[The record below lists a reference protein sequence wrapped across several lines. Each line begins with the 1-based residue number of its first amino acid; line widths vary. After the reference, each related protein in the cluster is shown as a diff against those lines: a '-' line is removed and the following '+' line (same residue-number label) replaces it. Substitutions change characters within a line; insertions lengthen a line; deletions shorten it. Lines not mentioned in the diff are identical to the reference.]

1 MSNILGQIV
10 DHKRTEVAERKTQY
24 PLSAFIDGIEP
35 TKKSFYQA
43 LKDADVGYI
52 FECKKASPSKGL
64 IRPDFDLDA
73 ICSVY
78 TQYASCISVLTD
90 ERYFQG
96 SFDYLRKVTGM
107 VEQPVICKDF
117 FIDTYQVY
125 LARSNGADAILL
137 MLSVLDDHQY
147 RELATLAQSFNM
159 SILTEVSNEEEMHR
173 ALALEADIIGINNR
187 NLRDL
192 STDTARTFELV
203 QLIPQDRREELVV
216 ISESGIYHHQQ
227 VKDISRVADGFLVGS
242 SLMAQDDIDK
252 ACRKLVFGEHK
263 ICGLGKPED
272 AVAAYQGGATFGG
285 LIFFH
290 KSPRNV
296 NVQTAEQIVA
306 AAPLDFVG
314 VFVNEEIKKVAGIA
328 EGLNLAA
335 VQLHGSEDN
344 AYIAELR
351 AVLPKSCQIFKAKAV
366 QDMLPVFDEAVDRF
380 VLDTYHQVLPGGSGK
395 TFDWTL
401 LEQLPQD
408 KLFMLA
414 GGLNPD
420 NINDAARQVCVG
432 LDINSGVEDAPGV
445 KNADKIKQIL
455 SKITRSKQPMK
466 TLDAYFGQ
474 FGGMFVPELLVPA
487 LEQLEQAFLE
497 AQEDATFVEEFS
509 NLLNEYAGRPT
520 PLTLTRNVSPNP
532 KTKIYLKREDLLHGG
547 AHKTN
552 QVLGQA
558 LLTKRM
564 GKKEVIAETGAG
576 QHGVATALACSL
588 LGLKARIYMGA
599 KDIERQQPN
608 VFRMRLMGAEVIPV
622 TAGSGTL
629 KDAVNEALR
638 DWAASYKTAHY
649 LLGTAA
655 GPHPFPTIVR
665 EFQKMIGEEAKQ
677 QILEK
682 EGRLPDAVIAC
693 VGGGSNAIGMFADFI
708 EEESVKLIGV
718 EPGGKGIDTHEHGA
732 ALAKGSLGILH
743 GSYTYIM
750 QDNDGQIE
758 ESYSVS
764 AGLDYPAVGPQH
776 AHLKATGRAEYV
788 PINDDEAL
796 AAFQR
801 LAKHEGIIP
810 ALESSHAL
818 AHAFKMAEQSDEE
831 QILVVNLS
839 GRGDKDLAHVSQILQ
854 EQEQGA

>member
-10 DHKRTEVAERKTQY
+10 DHKRTEVAERKENFKLAQ
-24 PLSAFIDGIEP
+24 FIDDVHP
-35 TKKSFYQA
+35 TEKSFYQA
-43 LKDADVGYI
+43 LKDAHVGYI

-73 ICSVY
+73 ICEVY
-78 TQYASCISVLTD
+78 SRYASCISVLTD

-96 SFDYLRKVTGM
+96 SFDYLRKVTGL
-107 VEQPVICKDF
+107 VKQPVICKDF

-125 LARSNGADAILL
+125 LARYNGADAILL
-137 MLSVLDDHQY
+137 MLSVLSDHEY

-192 STDTARTFELV
+192 STDTRRTEQLV
-203 QLIPQDRREELVV
+203 QLIPQDRREALVV

-227 VKDISRVADGFLVGS
+227 VKHISQVADGFLVGS

-252 ACRKLVFGEHK
+252 ACRRLVHGEHK
-263 ICGLGKPED
+263 ICGMGKPED
-272 AVAAYQGGATFGG
+272 AIAAYKAGATFGG
-285 LIFFH
+285 LIFFE
-290 KSPRNV
+290 KSPRHV
-296 NVQTAEQIVA
+296 CVKEAEAIVKS
-306 AAPLDFVG
+306 APLDFVG
-314 VFVNEEIKKVAGIA
+314 VFVNEAIDKVAGIA
-328 EGLNLAA
+328 QGLGLAA
-335 VQLHGSEDN
+335 VQLHGQEDAN
-344 AYIAELR
+344 YIAKLR
-351 AVLPKSCQIFKAKAV
+351 PLLPEGCQIFKAKAV
-366 QDMLPVFDEAVDRF
+366 QDILPSFDEPVDRF
-380 VLDTYHQVLPGGSGK
+380 VLDTYHQTLPGGSGK

-401 LEQLPQD
+401 LQDLPQD

-414 GGLNPD
+414 GGLNFD
-420 NINDAARQVCVG
+420 NIEPAAKQVCIG
-432 LDINSGVEDAPGV
+432 LDINSGVEDTPGN
-445 KNADKIKQIL
+445 KNPDKITQIL
-455 SKITRSKQPMK
+455 TQITRSNQPMK
-466 TLDAYFGQ
+466 TLDPYFGQ

-497 AQEDATFVEEFS
+497 SQQDPKFTQEFTE
-509 NLLNEYAGRPT
+509 LLNEYAGRPT

-608 VFRMRLMGAEVIPV
+608 VFRMKLMGAEVIPV

-665 EFQKMIGEEAKQ
+665 EFQKMIGEEAKA

-682 EGRLPDAVIAC
+682 EGRLPDAVVAC

-708 EEESVKLIGV
+708 KEASVKLVGV
-718 EPGGKGIDTHEHGA
+718 EPGGKGIDTHQHGA

-750 QDNDGQIE
+750 QDDDGQIE

-788 PINDDEAL
+788 PVNDDEAL
-796 AAFQR
+796 QAFQL
-801 LAKHEGIIP
+801 LARHEGIIP

-818 AHAFKMAEQSDEE
+818 AHALKMARQSDEE
-831 QILVVNLS
+831 QIIVVNLS
-839 GRGDKDLAHVSQILQ
+839 GRGDKDLAHVHQILA
-854 EQEQGA
+854 EQQQGA